1 MPGLLQRLGIAKGVG
16 ICTDIER
23 MDSNLGS
30 VTEVNS
36 MTDSGVR
43 NMPADVAAIADC
55 GYAIWARDDVDPKLR
70 ARFDANRIPVAGV
83 RHVRIWGLQVDDE
96 RELPGLERTQIP
108 DEEVWE
114 VNLEALD
121 GSKFEVDSRLLTAAR

>member
-1 MPGLLQRLGIAKGVG
+1 
-16 ICTDIER
+16 
-23 MDSNLGS
+23 
-30 VTEVNS
+30 
-36 MTDSGVR
+36 MTDSDAR
-43 NMPADVAAIADC
+43 NMPPRVAEIAEC
-55 GYAIWARDDVDPKLR
+55 GFATWARDDVDEKLR
-70 ARFDANRIPVAGV
+70 ARFAADRIPVAGV

-121 GSKFEVDSRLLTAAR
+121 GSRFEVDSRLLKAAP

>member
-1 MPGLLQRLGIAKGVG
+1 
-16 ICTDIER
+16 
-23 MDSNLGS
+23 
-30 VTEVNS
+30 
-36 MTDSGVR
+36 MTDSGAS
-43 NMPADVAAIADC
+43 NMPAEVARIAQC
-55 GYAIWARDDVDPKLR
+55 GYAIWAKDDVDANLR
-70 ARFDANRIPVAGV
+70 ARFDAERIPVAGV

-121 GSKFEVDSRLLTAAR
+121 GSKFEVDSRLLKPAG

>member
-1 MPGLLQRLGIAKGVG
+1 
-16 ICTDIER
+16 
-23 MDSNLGS
+23 
-30 VTEVNS
+30 
-36 MTDSGVR
+36 MTDSGAR
-43 NMPADVAAIADC
+43 NMPQEVAEIADC
-55 GYAIWARDDVDPKLR
+55 GYAIWARDDVDANLR
-70 ARFDANRIPVAGV
+70 ARFDNERIPVVGV

-121 GSKFEVDSRLLTAAR
+121 GSKFEVDSRLLKAVR